1 MGAKHLLPRFN
12 TFSGAAPDIGSNTL
26 MVHSTN
32 QYGMG
37 TDQVA
42 RWGTVY
48 AATGDFSTKMT
59 SPYFAPT
66 SANFISYEGTEN
78 EHETTMTITDPT
90 ADRTI
95 TFPDASGTVAFTN
108 QVLSFDG
115 STSNGI
121 CTYKDSDEISVEST
135 LTYNGELLN
144 HSLTPSNGFTAF
156 VSTYTPTTGWASG
169 SNSGTGQ
176 TVLFV
181 NGRNTASGET
191 NSYKGLYLLITD
203 TATHVG
209 TTSYIGLKN
218 LIDFVNTNGTQ
229 EVKGIENTITDCD
242 TASLYGIWQQVEDG
256 GTDLY
261 FESSDTTTNDYFSIA
276 TGASGATTITTVDG
290 GGAGANL
297 TFTIDGNITLST
309 PDEHYST
316 SIDRRKLTVTSSTDD
331 DHNGDVVYFGGG
343 STTKGDICYL
353 DTDGTWSSAQANA
366 ENTSTQLLAIALGTD
381 PDTDGMLLRGMYTL
395 DHDVANN
402 QGVPLYLSDGTA
414 GQATVT
420 APSSNND
427 VVRVIGYNMGDDDQI
442 WFCPDNTW
450 VVVTA

>member
-144 HSLTPSNGFTAF
+144 HYLTPSNGFTAF
-156 VSTYTPTTGWASG
+156 VSTYIPATGWASG
-169 SNSGTGQ
+169 SNDATGQ

-191 NSYKGLYLLITD
+191 NSYKGLYLIITD

-353 DTDGTWSSAQANA
+353 KTDGEWASAQANA
-366 ENTSTQLLAIALGTD
+366 ENTSTSLLAIALGTD

>member
-1 MGAKHLLPRFN
+1 
-12 TFSGAAPDIGSNTL
+12 
-26 MVHSTN
+26 
-32 QYGMG
+32 
-37 TDQVA
+37 
-42 RWGTVY
+42 
-48 AATGDFSTKMT
+48 
-59 SPYFAPT
+59 
-66 SANFISYEGTEN
+66 
-78 EHETTMTITDPT
+78 MTITDPT

-95 TFPDASGTVAFTN
+95 VFPDASGTVALN
-108 QVLSFDG
+108 SISFDG
-115 STSNGI
+115 STSNGM

-144 HSLTPSNGFTAF
+144 HSLTPANGFNAF
-156 VSTYTPTTGWASG
+156 VSTYIPTTGWASG
-169 SNSGTGQ
+169 SNAGLGI
-176 TVLFV
+176 VIILA
-181 NGRNTASGET
+181 NYRNTASGET
-191 NSYKGLYLLITD
+191 NSYTSLSLLTTD
-203 TATHVG
+203 AATHVG
-209 TTSYIGLKN
+209 TTSYIGLN
-218 LIDFVNTNGTQ
+218 NSIDFANTNGTQ
-229 EVKGIENTITDCD
+229 EVKGIKNTITDCD
-242 TASLYGIWQQVEDG
+242 TAALYGIWQHVEDG

-290 GGAGANL
+290 DVAGANL

-353 DTDGTWSSAQANA
+353 KTDGEWASAQANA

-420 APSSNND
+420 VPDSNND

>member
-12 TFSGAAPDIGSNTL
+12 KYQGSAPDIGSNILT
-26 MVHSTN
+26 VH
-32 QYGMG
+32 G
-37 TDQVA
+37 TGNTGVGANTIA

-48 AATGDFSTKMT
+48 ATVGDFSTKVT

-78 EHETTMTITDPT
+78 DHETTMTITDPT

-95 TFPDASGTVAFTN
+95 VFPDASGTVALN
-108 QVLSFDG
+108 SISFDG
-115 STSNGI
+115 STSNGM

-144 HSLTPSNGFTAF
+144 HSLTPANGFNAF
-156 VSTYTPTTGWASG
+156 VSTYIPTTGWASG
-169 SNSGTGQ
+169 SNAGLGI
-176 TVLFV
+176 VIILA
-181 NGRNTASGET
+181 NYRNTASGET
-191 NSYKGLYLLITD
+191 NSYTSLSLLTTD
-203 TATHVG
+203 AATHVG
-209 TTSYIGLKN
+209 TTSYIGLN
-218 LIDFVNTNGTQ
+218 NSIDFANTNGTQ
-229 EVKGIENTITDCD
+229 EVKGIKNTITDCD
-242 TASLYGIWQQVEDG
+242 TAALYGIWQHVEDG

-276 TGASGATTITTVDG
+276 TGASGATTITTVDVDV
-290 GGAGANL
+290 AGANL
-297 TFTIDGNITLST
+297 NFTIDGNITLST

-353 DTDGTWSSAQANA
+353 KTDGEWASAQANA

-420 APSSNND
+420 VPDSNND